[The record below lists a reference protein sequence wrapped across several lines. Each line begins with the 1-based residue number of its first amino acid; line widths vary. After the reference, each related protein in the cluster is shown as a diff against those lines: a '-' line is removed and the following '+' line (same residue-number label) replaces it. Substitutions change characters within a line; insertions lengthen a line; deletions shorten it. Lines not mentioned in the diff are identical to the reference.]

1 MRKRRIIRSL
11 LITLGAIGI
20 VQAVETGF
28 MVWAWRSRNPRA
40 LGLIKRYNKLT
51 RPMRVRFAGRSG
63 LVAAV
68 HHVGRRSGT
77 PYNTPVIAHRS
88 VDEVIIPLP
97 YGTDVDWLRNL
108 LASGCAVV
116 ELDGCALD
124 VDRPEVV
131 TIEEIEEALPVSMR
145 RIVRINGTRDA
156 LRMRARRS
164 LRDGVPT
171 GHGWAPNRSTSTRR
185 TADPGVARTRLAARA
200 PM

>member
-40 LGLIKRYNKLT
+40 LDLIKRYNKLT

-108 LASGCAVV
+108 LAA
-116 ELDGCALD
+116 
-124 VDRPEVV
+124 
-131 TIEEIEEALPVSMR
+131 
-145 RIVRINGTRDA
+145 
-156 LRMRARRS
+156 
-164 LRDGVPT
+164 
-171 GHGWAPNRSTSTRR
+171 RSTSTGLRW
-185 TADPGVARTRLAARA
+185 
-200 PM
+200 